1 LGVLLGEEPFEA
13 LAYLLVGEVLA
24 VLEGFVAKLE
34 GFLTVLE
41 GFLAVLEGF
50 VTKLEGFV
58 AKLEGFL
65 TVLEGFLAVLEGFLA
80 TLDRVNETAS
90 VVDMPS
96 QTLCRAKPCR
106 ARLFWHRLSVA
117 RSFADRRFGR
127 RRYLA

>member
-1 LGVLLGEEPFEA
+1 LLWGEPGGAQVLGVLLGEEPFEA

-24 VLEGFVAKLE
+24 V
-34 GFLTVLE
+34 
-41 GFLAVLEGF
+41 
-50 VTKLEGFV
+50 LEGFV